1 MDDSISA
8 PFDYHALD
16 AETRQFVLQKAD
28 ETHGLLKRTAEHIL
42 HIGQNL
48 QAVKEKLPH
57 GQFLL
62 WVETE
67 FEMSRW
73 TARNFIHVA
82 EKLEDKW

>member
-48 QAVKEKLPH
+48 QAVKEKLPM
-57 GQFLL
+57 G
-62 WVETE
+62 
-67 FEMSRW
+67 
-73 TARNFIHVA
+73 NFSCG
-82 EKLEDKW
+82 